1 MNLMDIVKRQL
12 GGDMVGKI
20 AGMLGESPEK
30 TQGALGA
37 AVPTVLAG
45 LLGSASSKDG
55 ASKLFDAVKNTDGNM
70 LGNLAG
76 MLGGG
81 QGSQLSQ
88 TGGNL
93 LGSLLGGGSM
103 VQTLAGVLGKFTGLN
118 LGSMTG
124 LLGIVA
130 PLIMG
135 VLKKQSGAAGIADA
149 SGLAGMLAGQKSNI
163 LGAMP
168 PGLSQQLGNVPGL
181 GSLLG
186 GVLGGGGNVAQ
197 TAVNTVASAAPK
209 AAGGGGLV
217 KLLLPL
223 IIIGGLV
230 WYFFGRGGVAP
241 APKTTPAPA
250 ATTPA
255 APAVSPVA
263 KLTGDIGSFFGDA
276 TKALEGVKD
285 AASAEAA
292 IPALN
297 GLSTKADGLLSAFK
311 GLAGADKTGVASAVS
326 SALGKLQPIIDAAM
340 KIPGVKEKLGPTVEG
355 LLTKLKG
362 FSS

>member
-1 MNLMDIVKRQL
+1 MNLMDIVKGQL

-45 LLGSASSKDG
+45 LLGSASNKDG
-55 ASKLFDAVKNTDGNM
+55 AAKLFDAVKNTDGNM

-81 QGSQLSQ
+81 QGSQVSQ
-88 TGGNL
+88 MGGNL

-168 PGLSQQLGNVPGL
+168 PGLSQQLGSVPGL

-186 GVLGGGGNVAQ
+186 GVLGGGNAAQ
-197 TAVNTVASAAPK
+197 NAVNTVASAAPK
-209 AAGGGGLV
+209 AAGGGGLI

-223 IIIGGLV
+223 IIIGGLL
-230 WYFFGRGGVAP
+230 WYFFGRGGTAP

-255 APAVSPVA
+255 APAVSPAA

-311 GLAGADKTGVASAVS
+311 GLTGADKTGVSTAVT
-326 SALGKLQPIIDAAM
+326 SALGKLQPIIDTVM